1 MESLGISISLY
12 SFMSSV
18 NSEFYLLLS
27 KLKILLTFSYQIHL
41 ARSFS
46 AMLNKG
52 GERRYLYLVMIL
64 EEKHCAFYH
73 WVWSYLWTCH
83 IWSLLLLYL
92 VPCSLL
98 PNASFLFILG
108 LYNTELG
115 SLHIHFVQIF
125 ILNGC

>member
-1 MESLGISISLY
+1 MESLGICISLY

-73 WVWSYLWTCH
+73 
-83 IWSLLLLYL
+83 
-92 VPCSLL
+92 
-98 PNASFLFILG
+98 
-108 LYNTELG
+108 
-115 SLHIHFVQIF
+115 
-125 ILNGC
+125 